1 LPRVP
6 TRNIL
11 GVVTDHDRPAEG
23 SAGPPHH
30 GLPEHSALTIEGR
43 IERAAGVASH
53 ATRVRD
59 GRERPLRSS
68 SWAGGLWLI
77 GAVFFVLVAVLVVL
91 YLLG

>member
-1 LPRVP
+1 
-6 TRNIL
+6 
-11 GVVTDHDRPAEG
+11 
-23 SAGPPHH
+23 
-30 GLPEHSALTIEGR
+30 
-43 IERAAGVASH
+43 VASH